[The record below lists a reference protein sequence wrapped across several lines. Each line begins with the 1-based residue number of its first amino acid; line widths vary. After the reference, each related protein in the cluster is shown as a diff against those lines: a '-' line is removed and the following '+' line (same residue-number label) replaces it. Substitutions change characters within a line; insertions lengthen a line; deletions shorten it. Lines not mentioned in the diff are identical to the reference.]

1 MKKYLTWIKD
11 FFAGIRAALKRLW
24 IWIKSWFVTFHTV
37 TVSYNAVYGDAD
49 DQVFKNVR
57 KIITEKEKILV
68 FIDEEGRRVKF
79 AGADGLN
86 YKIEEQD

>member
-1 MKKYLTWIKD
+1 MQKTLDW
-11 FFAGIRAALKRLW
+11 LKNTW
-24 IWIKSWFVTFHTV
+24 IWIKSWFITFHTV
-37 TVSYNAVYGDAD
+37 TVSYNAIYGDAD
-49 DQVFKNVR
+49 DQVFRNVP

-68 FIDEEGRRVKF
+68 FIDEEGKRVKF

>member
-1 MKKYLTWIKD
+1 MQKTLDW
-11 FFAGIRAALKRLW
+11 LKNTW
-24 IWIKSWFVTFHTV
+24 IWIKSWFITFHAV
-37 TVSYNAVYGDAD
+37 TVSYNAIYGDAD
-49 DQVFKNVR
+49 DQVFRNVP

-68 FIDEEGRRVKF
+68 FIDEEGKRVKF

>member
-1 MKKYLTWIKD
+1 MNKLKKLLIGIKNTLRR
-11 FFAGIRAALKRLW
+11 FW
-24 IWIKSWFVTFHTV
+24 IWIKSWIQTFHTV
-37 TVSYNAVYGDAD
+37 TVSYNAVYGDGD
-49 DQVFKNVR
+49 DQVFKNVP

>member
-1 MKKYLTWIKD
+1 MNKFMKPFIVLKN
-11 FFAGIRAALKRLW
+11 ALRKFW
-24 IWIKSWFVTFHTV
+24 IWIKSWFQTCHTV
-37 TVSYNAVYGDAD
+37 TVSYNAVYGDGD
-49 DQVFKNVR
+49 DQVFKNVP